1 MADDLGSK
9 NSWFKTTFVKGS
21 IEIYD
26 PSQRQ
31 IRDEIGFQFIPRDVV
46 VKYNPNYEF
55 LSAPQGLRNFAQFG
69 STKPRVISFEL
80 MYIGS
85 TQDNDLKGID
95 TIQKQLKSLVTPTSI
110 DNTKSGT
117 DIVTFQNIRLAPPL
131 VRLKMGNLVQDTT
144 DKLPIGVISSLTI
157 KGLSVSPNGLRLN
170 RFSADIEFTESTTD
184 YGLNFENKILYQEY
198 TNKGIIK

>member
-1 MADDLGSK
+1 MQEK
-9 NSWFKTTFVKGS
+9 NSWFKTEFTKGS

-26 PSQRQ
+26 PAQRQ
-31 IRDEIGFQFIPRDVV
+31 IIEEIGFQFIPRDVV

-85 TQDNDLKGID
+85 TMDNDLKGID
-95 TIQKQLKSLVTPTSI
+95 TAQKILKSLVTPTSI
-110 DNTKSGT
+110 DNTKIDS
-117 DIVTFQNIRLAPPL
+117 DEITFQNIRLAPPL

-144 DKLPIGVISSLTI
+144 GKLPIGVISSLTI
-157 KGLSVSPNGLRLN
+157 KGLSVSPKGLQLN

-184 YGLNFENKILYQEY
+184 YGINYEKKIVLQEFQG
-198 TNKGIIK
+198 NGAK

>member
-1 MADDLGSK
+1 MQEKSL
-9 NSWFKTTFVKGS
+9 WFKTEFTKGS

-26 PSQRQ
+26 PAQRQ
-31 IRDEIGFQFIPRDVV
+31 IIEEIGFQFIPRDVV

-85 TQDNDLKGID
+85 TMDNDLKGID
-95 TIQKQLKSLVTPTSI
+95 TAQKTLKSLVTPTSI
-110 DNTKSGT
+110 NNTKIDSDVT
-117 DIVTFQNIRLAPPL
+117 TFQNIRLAPPL

-144 DKLPIGVISSLTI
+144 GKLPIGVISSLTI
-157 KGLSVSPNGLRLN
+157 KGLSVSPKGLQLN

-184 YGLNFENKILYQEY
+184 YGINYEKKIVLQQYQ
-198 TNKGIIK
+198 GIGAR

>member
-1 MADDLGSK
+1 MADNLGSK
-9 NSWFKTTFVKGS
+9 NSWFKTTLAKGS
-21 IEIYD
+21 IEVYD

-31 IRDEIGFQFIPRDVV
+31 IRDEIEFQFIPRDVV

-69 STKPRVISFEL
+69 CTKPRVISFEL

-85 TQDNDLKGID
+85 TQDNDLKEID
-95 TIQKQLKSLVTPTSI
+95 TIQKKLKSLVTPTSI
-110 DNTKSGT
+110 DNTKLKT

-157 KGLSVSPNGLRLN
+157 KGLSVSPNGLKLN

-184 YGLNFENKILYQEY
+184 YGLNFENKVILQQMKA
-198 TNKGIIK
+198 KGTI

>member
-1 MADDLGSK
+1 MQQK
-9 NSWFKTTFVKGS
+9 NIWYKQDFTKGK

-31 IRDEIGFQFIPRDVV
+31 ITDEILFQFIPNDVV

-80 MYIGS
+80 MFMGS
-85 TQDNDLKGID
+85 TEENDLKGVD
-95 TIQKQLKSLVTPTSI
+95 RIQKQLKSLVTPTSV
-110 DNTKSGT
+110 DNIKQNT
-117 DIVTFQNIRLAPPL
+117 DVVTFQNIRLAPPL
-131 VRLKMGNLVQDTT
+131 VRLIMGNIVQDTT
-144 DKLPIGVISSLTI
+144 DKFPIGVISSLSI
-157 KGLSVSPNGLRLN
+157 KGLSVSPKGLLLN

-184 YGLNFENKILYQEY
+184 YGINFEKQIILQE
-198 TNKGIIK
+198 IKAGKFK

>member
-1 MADDLGSK
+1 MQQK
-9 NSWFKTTFVKGS
+9 NTWYKQDFTKGK

-31 IRDEIGFQFIPRDVV
+31 ITDEILFQFIPNDVV

-80 MYIGS
+80 MFMGS
-85 TQDNDLKGID
+85 TEENDLKGVD
-95 TIQKQLKSLVTPTSI
+95 RIQKQLKSLVTPTSV
-110 DNTKSGT
+110 DNIKQNT
-117 DIVTFQNIRLAPPL
+117 DVVTFQNIRLAPPL
-131 VRLKMGNLVQDTT
+131 VRLIMGNIVQDTT
-144 DKLPIGVISSLTI
+144 DKFPIGVISSLSI
-157 KGLSVSPNGLRLN
+157 KGLSVSPKGLLLN

-184 YGLNFENKILYQEY
+184 YGINFEKQIILQE
-198 TNKGIIK
+198 IKAGKFK

>member
-1 MADDLGSK
+1 MQQK
-9 NSWFKTTFVKGS
+9 NIWYKQDFTKGK

-31 IRDEIGFQFIPRDVV
+31 ITDEIGFQFIPNDVV

-80 MYIGS
+80 MFMGS
-85 TQDNDLKGID
+85 TEENDLKGVD
-95 TIQKQLKSLVTPTSI
+95 RIQKQLKSLVTPTSV
-110 DNTKSGT
+110 DNIKQNT
-117 DIVTFQNIRLAPPL
+117 DVVTFQNIRLAPPL
-131 VRLKMGNLVQDTT
+131 VRLIMGNIVQDTT
-144 DKLPIGVISSLTI
+144 DKFPIGVISSLSI
-157 KGLSVSPNGLRLN
+157 KGLSVSPKGLLLN

-184 YGLNFENKILYQEY
+184 YGINFEKQIILQE
-198 TNKGIIK
+198 IKAGKFK

>member
-1 MADDLGSK
+1 MQEK
-9 NSWFKTTFVKGS
+9 KSWFKTEYTKGS

-26 PSQRQ
+26 PAQRQ
-31 IRDEIGFQFIPRDVV
+31 IIEEIGFQFIPRDVV

-85 TQDNDLKGID
+85 TMDNDLKGID
-95 TIQKQLKSLVTPTSI
+95 TAQKTLKSLVTPTSI
-110 DNTKSGT
+110 DNTKKDSDET
-117 DIVTFQNIRLAPPL
+117 TFQNIRLAPPL

-144 DKLPIGVISSLTI
+144 GKLPIGVISSLTI
-157 KGLSVSPNGLRLN
+157 KGLSVSPKGLQLN

-184 YGLNFENKILYQEY
+184 YGINYEKKIVLQQYQGRSA
-198 TNKGIIK
+198 K